1 MPAPG
6 AAVPVVRAAW
16 PTPPDRARRG
26 GSRRGWL
33 PPRRSFGGTPTRGE
47 CGIIE
52 AMTGA
57 DTITPELGR
66 ADDAQ
71 ARAVVDAVLAGDRD
85 AFRALVDRES
95 RSVVRLCF
103 RILGDIHEAE
113 DAAQESFVTA
123 YRSLATWRGDGPFGG
138 WLATIATRI
147 AIRRAAKRKPVVRLD
162 APSATVTGRPPR
174 TRSSR
179 GPRRRATPAAT
190 SDPAF
195 RALESERSEAVRRAV
210 ARLDEPY
217 REVVALRFFAERSLA
232 EIADESGRPIGTVK
246 THLHRGLQRLRG
258 LLAAE
263 GIDA

>member
-1 MPAPG
+1 MA
-6 AAVPVVRAAW
+6 
-16 PTPPDRARRG
+16 
-26 GSRRGWL
+26 
-33 PPRRSFGGTPTRGE
+33 GE

-57 DTITPELGR
+57 DTITPDLGR
-66 ADDAQ
+66 VDDAQ
-71 ARAVVDAVLAGDRD
+71 ARAVVDAVLRGDRD

-95 RSVVRLCF
+95 RSVVRLCY

-162 APSATVTGRPPR
+162 APSTTGDGSTAADAILSRSATQGY
-174 TRSSR
+174 
-179 GPRRRATPAAT
+179 APAAT
-190 SDPAF
+190 DPALH
-195 RALESERSEAVRRAV
+195 ALQSERSEAVRRAV

-232 EIADESGRPIGTVK
+232 EIADESGRPLGTVK

-258 LLAAE
+258 LLVAE
-263 GIDA
+263 GVDA